1 MRAENGGGG
10 GGRPHR
16 AGRRRL
22 SRRARKGFVV
32 VVVGFDFYFFG
43 ATRPSAICGGHRPC
57 RGSRSSQPPPPPPR
71 HLRIF
76 ASSAS
81 APTTFSH
88 HDWPAAAAAA
98 DDCRGRTVAAVS
110 RFRDSRVSLVR
121 LHRYSSSRRGAKRAI
136 SVKRSP
142 LRLDIVA
149 GSVGYYA
156 LWSRWNKWSRSFTT
170 TAHRR
175 NCNSRRVPLFRRCRR
190 RSSLPGRRKKK
201 TARIAAAPRSS
212 VTPSTG
218 LRAYCTTY

>member
-1 MRAENGGGG
+1 MRAENGGGGG

-88 HDWPAAAAAA
+88 HDWPAAAAA